1 MKVHSA
7 DFDFP
12 LRRKLVEMCDRLWG
26 LICVRRAR
34 RDTIS
39 GGGRMPRCS
48 DGPRPGWLPNNL
60 AGDYFPRYLTKVLA
74 QWVVPN
80 SVSRWEG
87 DTSPGIFEG
96 PCNSLEGNPA
106 RTQEKCWIKLK
117 KRYKAI
123 THCLR
128 RLLAKQF
135 SPGKS
140 VKRLGLVHPQPSGR
154 SRRWN
159 CHRDGRR
166 SGGQSWV
173 GV

>member
-1 MKVHSA
+1 
-7 DFDFP
+7 
-12 LRRKLVEMCDRLWG
+12 MCDRLWG

-106 RTQEKCWIKLK
+106 RTQEKC
-117 KRYKAI
+117 
-123 THCLR
+123 
-128 RLLAKQF
+128 
-135 SPGKS
+135 
-140 VKRLGLVHPQPSGR
+140 
-154 SRRWN
+154 
-159 CHRDGRR
+159 
-166 SGGQSWV
+166 
-173 GV
+173 